1 MPSDLLQQ
9 AREVFAH
16 DRFATD
22 LTGITLH
29 AAALKAAGRSG
40 TATCHLT
47 VQPVHRNA
55 AGIVMGGVLF
65 TLADFA
71 FAVASN
77 LPHVAAGESLCWCS
91 LNSTIHYLTTGS
103 DNQLRATAHC
113 IRQGRSTCLYSIH
126 IHDGKGVLLAT
137 VETTG
142 MKTTFHP
149 NKQ

>member
-1 MPSDLLQQ
+1 MTHNLLQQ
-9 AREVFAH
+9 AREIFAH

-22 LTGITLH
+22 LTGITLQE
-29 AAALKAAGRSG
+29 ATLSADGRSG
-40 TATCHLT
+40 AAVCHLS
-47 VQPVHRNA
+47 VQPIHRNA

-77 LPHVAAGESLCWCS
+77 LPHIAAGESLCWCS
-91 LNSTIHYLTTGS
+91 LNSTIHYLTTS
-103 DNQLRATAHC
+103 TDNLLCATTHC
-113 IRQGRSTCLYSIH
+113 MRQGGSICLYNIH
-126 IHDGKGVLLAT
+126 IYDSKGGLLAT

-142 MKTTFHP
+142 MRTTFRS